1 MSARLPSARD
11 AHPHNA
17 RAYDARARVLRALEV
32 PALVLVP
39 CAMGACAY
47 LGASASAALTLLSAV
62 LALLLFFAS
71 YEASRPALRQVMPA
85 TTMAAVAAA
94 GRILFAPVPNVQPV
108 SAIVIV
114 AGATLGRRNGFM
126 VGALAALASNFFF
139 GQGEWTPWQMYA
151 WGLMGYLA
159 GALAATGALEHRWA
173 LFSFGF
179 VASLGYG
186 LLLNGF
192 YILGYVKPLTWGG
205 ALSAIALAAP
215 FDILHAASTV
225 TFLALVWLPWGRSIR
240 RVVRKYSL

>member
-1 MSARLPSARD
+1 
-11 AHPHNA
+11 
-17 RAYDARARVLRALEV
+17 
-32 PALVLVP
+32 
-39 CAMGACAY
+39 
-47 LGASASAALTLLSAV
+47 
-62 LALLLFFAS
+62 
-71 YEASRPALRQVMPA
+71 
-85 TTMAAVAAA
+85 
-94 GRILFAPVPNVQPV
+94 
-108 SAIVIV
+108 
-114 AGATLGRRNGFM
+114 M